1 MPISFTRLAA
11 VLLPL
16 ILAACSSAPAPAK
29 PDEPQRVSLLC
40 HEGARAALFDKMGVP
55 AGERPDQ
62 VALGPE
68 HVWVRFE
75 SGRLLRLTLA
85 GAKVDVEMRLPEP
98 GERWTAMDVD
108 PADGSIWLAS
118 DQLRLVRITP
128 AGVSSRI
135 PLQGITGTSDFRDL
149 RVKGDTVWAV
159 PICAGYRLLR
169 FDRTGRLRGTAL
181 PIEPRPPGAVEDI
194 QEVSRLGCGGVL
206 LERDAAGRL
215 LAFNPVEHLTY
226 ELDAQGEWVA
236 SASPLFA
243 GFPDYERSV
252 VQGVDVGGASPSSS
266 QAGSGSPC
274 RRPRSRIVDR
284 RALPSRWRW
293 RSISG
298 SVGSITSAGLYSRGR
313 LSRVFMVPTAG
324 GGTRALVESCYG
336 NLLLDVATDGRRYAA
351 ITERTVVFGDVASA
365 PDLP

>member
-1 MPISFTRLAA
+1 MPTSSVRLTAA
-11 VLLPL
+11 ALLPL
-16 ILAACSSAPAPAK
+16 VLAACSAAPPPAAAPPAAK

-40 HEGARAALFDKMGVP
+40 HEGARAALFDQMGVP
-55 AGERPDQ
+55 AGERPEQ
-62 VALGPE
+62 VALGAE

-85 GAKVDVEMRLPEP
+85 GTKVDVEMRLPEP

-149 RVKGDTVWAV
+149 RLEGDTVWAV

-181 PIEPRPPGAVEDI
+181 RIEPRPQGTVEDI
-194 QEVSRLGCGGVL
+194 QETSRLGCGGVL

-215 LAFNPVEHLTY
+215 LAFNPVEQLTY

-252 VQGVDVGGASPSSS
+252 VQGVDVGGADEQWYVGGDATDLFLWKGRPVFLGP
-266 QAGSGSPC
+266 AASGN
-274 RRPRSRIVDR
+274 RV
-284 RALPSRWRW
+284 
-293 RSISG
+293 
-298 SVGSITSAGLYSRGR
+298 
-313 LSRVFMVPTAG
+313 SRVFIVPTAG
-324 GGTRALVESCYG
+324 GGTNALVESCYG
-336 NLLLDVATDGRRYAA
+336 NLILDVATDGRRYAA

>member
-1 MPISFTRLAA
+1 MPTSSVRLAA
-11 VLLPL
+11 SLLPL
-16 ILAACSSAPAPAK
+16 ILAACSSAPAPAPAAAPPAAK

-55 AGERPDQ
+55 AGERPKQ

-75 SGRLLRLTLA
+75 SGRLLRLTLG

-118 DQLRLVRITP
+118 DQLRLVSITP
-128 AGVSSRI
+128 AGVVSRI

-149 RVKGDTVWAV
+149 RVEGDTVWAV

-169 FDRTGRLRGTAL
+169 FDRTGRLRGTVFR
-181 PIEPRPPGAVEDI
+181 IEPPPADAPEEIRD
-194 QEVSRLGCGGVL
+194 SATLGCGIVL

-215 LAFNPVEHLTY
+215 LAFDPAERLTY
-226 ELDAQGEWVA
+226 ERDAQGEWVA
-236 SASPLFA
+236 SESPLFA
-243 GFPDYERSV
+243 AFPTYERSV
-252 VQGVDVGGASPSSS
+252 VQGVDVGSAEEEWYVGMGADDVFLWKGWPVYL
-266 QAGSGSPC
+266 GPFTSGN
-274 RRPRSRIVDR
+274 R
-284 RALPSRWRW
+284 
-293 RSISG
+293 
-298 SVGSITSAGLYSRGR
+298 T
-313 LSRVFMVPTAG
+313 SRVLIVPTAG
-324 GGTRALVESCYG
+324 GGTRELVESCYG
-336 NLLLDVATDGRRYAA
+336 NLILDVATDGRRYAA